1 MAVEKKI
8 TYKDQRLTKAQQ
20 KKTKPA
26 NQGGGPNYLG
36 KQKTVTVPKKWLSS
50 PDHVVA
56 ELAYITPREQ
66 KILLDADLYG
76 SLKGKPNRGPDGIMS
91 LQGDMGSVGGG
102 PSGNN
107 GGDGNTGRERGANRN
122 RSQTTSKST
131 TNNKSSN
138 DDGPS
143 YSPHTDTGYTGT
155 TAYGPPAP
163 VDRSAVSQ
171 FSTFGRNTM
180 NQNLQGPS
188 ALSNITGGIKDYVL
202 GGGLIG
208 MGIRGLGSLFGP
220 SVPSTGN
227 VGPAG
232 IKTDGTYGTIG
243 DAINAGGRNEGYN
256 DYGDGDGLGI
266 MTANILPYQL
276 PGEEVP
282 PTPEEEDFIQ
292 RFKVKDQFRKAKGI
306 ERLIQDK
313 AIADMISKLYT

>member
-1 MAVEKKI
+1 MIDKRLQYDRQMYALG
-8 TYKDQRLTKAQQ
+8 QRVNFQRGGT
-20 KKTKPA
+20 
-26 NQGGGPNYLG
+26 GGGTG
-36 KQKTVTVPKKWLSS
+36 DAGS
-50 PDHVVA
+50 PGTNDDGSNA
-56 ELAYITPREQ
+56 NSGGDGGSTNRE
-66 KILLDADLYG
+66 K
-76 SLKGKPNRGPDGIMS
+76 GIMS
-91 LQGDMGSVGGG
+91 QYSG
-102 PSGNN
+102 PKGTTGNIN
-107 GGDGNTGRERGANRN
+107 DF
-122 RSQTTSKST
+122 S
-131 TNNKSSN
+131 
-138 DDGPS
+138 DDG
-143 YSPHTDTGYTGT
+143 G
-155 TAYGPPAP
+155 

-171 FSTFGRNTM
+171 FSTYGKNKF

-188 ALSNITGGIKDYVL
+188 VFSNITGGIKDYVL

-220 SVPSTGN
+220 SAPSTGN

-282 PTPEEEDFIQ
+282 PTPEEEEAFIQ

-313 AIADMISKLYT
+313 AIAEMISKLYT

>member
-1 MAVEKKI
+1 MIDKKLKYYAKKLNEDAPKGEFLAYI
-8 TYKDQRLTKAQQ
+8 NKKESNLLKQ
-20 KKTKPA
+20 KGGLGIKTKSGIPSYIGSDA
-26 NQGGGPNYLG
+26 SGQGGGS
-36 KQKTVTVPKKWLSS
+36 T
-50 PDHVVA
+50 
-56 ELAYITPREQ
+56 
-66 KILLDADLYG
+66 
-76 SLKGKPNRGPDGIMS
+76 
-91 LQGDMGSVGGG
+91 GGG
-102 PSGNN
+102 PGDASDSDNGGNGNN
-107 GGDGNTGRERGANRN
+107 DGGDGGYR
-122 RSQTTSKST
+122 
-131 TNNKSSN
+131 
-138 DDGPS
+138 GPS
-143 YSPHTDTGYTGT
+143 ELGVT
-155 TAYGPPAP
+155 TRAVNPVAISP

-188 ALSNITGGIKDYVL
+188 AFSNITGGIKDYVL

-282 PTPEEEDFIQ
+282 PTPEEEEAFIQ

>member
-1 MAVEKKI
+1 MIDKKLKYYAKKLNEDAPKGEFLAYI
-8 TYKDQRLTKAQQ
+8 NKKESNLLKQ
-20 KKTKPA
+20 KGGLGIKTKSGIPSYIGSDA
-26 NQGGGPNYLG
+26 SGQGGGS
-36 KQKTVTVPKKWLSS
+36 T
-50 PDHVVA
+50 
-56 ELAYITPREQ
+56 
-66 KILLDADLYG
+66 
-76 SLKGKPNRGPDGIMS
+76 
-91 LQGDMGSVGGG
+91 GGG
-102 PSGNN
+102 PGDASDSGSGSGNGN
-107 GGDGNTGRERGANRN
+107 GGDGGDRHNPHTDSGYSPVSV
-122 RSQTTSKST
+122 RSTPTTT
-131 TNNKSSN
+131 T
-138 DDGPS
+138 PS
-143 YSPHTDTGYTGT
+143 HSPHTDFD
-155 TAYGPPAP
+155 PSP

-282 PTPEEEDFIQ
+282 VSQEEEDFIQ

-313 AIADMISKLYT
+313 AIAEMISKLYT

>member
-1 MAVEKKI
+1 MIDKRMMYALG
-8 TYKDQRLTKAQQ
+8 QRVGFR
-20 KKTKPA
+20 
-26 NQGGGPNYLG
+26 GGG
-36 KQKTVTVPKKWLSS
+36 
-50 PDHVVA
+50 A
-56 ELAYITPREQ
+56 
-66 KILLDADLYG
+66 
-76 SLKGKPNRGPDGIMS
+76 
-91 LQGDMGSVGGG
+91 DMGSTGSSTGSSGPAGGAS
-102 PSGNN
+102 SGGNY
-107 GGDGNTGRERGANRN
+107 GGNTGGGGN
-122 RSQTTSKST
+122 S
-131 TNNKSSN
+131 NNSN
-138 DDGPS
+138 NSGNDGPS

-180 NQNLQGPS
+180 NENLQGPS
-188 ALSNITGGIKDYVL
+188 AFSNITGGIKDYVL

-256 DYGDGDGLGI
+256 DYGDGLGI

-282 PTPEEEDFIQ
+282 PTPEEEEDFIQ
-292 RFKVKDQFRKAKGI
+292 RFKVKDQFRKAKGL

>member
-1 MAVEKKI
+1 MRDRQM
-8 TYKDQRLTKAQQ
+8 YKYGQRVGFR
-20 KKTKPA
+20 
-26 NQGGGPNYLG
+26 GGGG
-36 KQKTVTVPKKWLSS
+36 QAGGT
-50 PDHVVA
+50 
-56 ELAYITPREQ
+56 
-66 KILLDADLYG
+66 
-76 SLKGKPNRGPDGIMS
+76 
-91 LQGDMGSVGGG
+91 GDMGGGSSSGSSGAADG
-102 PSGNN
+102 PGDTGGEGGNNPSDGSDSQNSGNN
-107 GGDGNTGRERGANRN
+107 NSGN
-122 RSQTTSKST
+122 
-131 TNNKSSN
+131 
-138 DDGPS
+138 DGPS
-143 YSPHTDTGYTGT
+143 YSPHTDINPT
-155 TAYGPPAP
+155 P

-188 ALSNITGGIKDYVL
+188 ALSNITGGIKDYVM

-243 DAINAGGRNEGYN
+243 DAINAGGRNEGPS
-256 DYGDGDGLGI
+256 DYGENDGQGI
-266 MTANILPYQL
+266 MNANILPYQL

-282 PTPEEEDFIQ
+282 LTKEEEEDFIQ

-313 AIADMISKLYT
+313 AIAEMISKLYT

>member
-1 MAVEKKI
+1 MSIDKKL
-8 TYKDQRLTKAQQ
+8 TYKNIKGQ
-20 KKTKPA
+20 K
-26 NQGGGPNYLG
+26 
-36 KQKTVTVPKKWLSS
+36 
-50 PDHVVA
+50 HI
-56 ELAYITPREQ
+56 LAYITPGEAKKLEKLGGQ
-66 KILLDADLYG
+66 KIMTKEGIPAYPPGNDAPGESTG
-76 SLKGKPNRGPDGIMS
+76 SSGNSGNS
-91 LQGDMGSVGGG
+91 GGG
-102 PSGNN
+102 RGGSGGGSGDNN
-107 GGDGNTGRERGANRN
+107 SPGTNNDGSNANSSGDGGSTNREKGLMSRGLGPKGTTGN
-122 RSQTTSKST
+122 
-131 TNNKSSN
+131 TNNVS
-138 DDGPS
+138 DDG
-143 YSPHTDTGYTGT
+143 G
-155 TAYGPPAP
+155 

-188 ALSNITGGIKDYVL
+188 TFSNITGGIKDYVL

-282 PTPEEEDFIQ
+282 VSQEEKDFIQ
-292 RFKVKDQFRKAKGI
+292 RFKVKDQFRKAKGL

-313 AIADMISKLYT
+313 AIAEMISKLYT